1 MNGHGKAT
9 YGNGDTF
16 EGIWKDN
23 KKNGAGRYEVK
34 AKGEVHEGVW
44 LNDLKE
50 GEFTELRPQDKIRL
64 VGNFTNGV
72 RNGVFKFLD
81 INTGEQVKTE
91 EWKEGVLLYNK

>member
-1 MNGHGKAT
+1 MEIPSRAYGKIT
-9 YGNGDTF
+9 KRMEQGV
-16 EGIWKDN
+16 I
-23 KKNGAGRYEVK
+23 EVK